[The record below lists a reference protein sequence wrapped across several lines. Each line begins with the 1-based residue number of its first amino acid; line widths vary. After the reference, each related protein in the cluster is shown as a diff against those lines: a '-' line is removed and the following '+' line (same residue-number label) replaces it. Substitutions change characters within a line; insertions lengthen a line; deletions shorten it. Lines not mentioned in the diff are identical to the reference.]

1 MSKIKRYLE
10 DLEAEIEEVFNDVE
24 IDDDVMETMVM
35 NLDRQ
40 KRKEQEHE

>member
-10 DLEAEIEEVFNDVE
+10 DLEAEIEEVFNDVDFDE
-24 IDDDVMETMVM
+24 DVMETMIM

-40 KRKEQEHE
+40 KRKEKNYE